1 MQNQPKPFSAERT
14 QLTVAKITVF
24 YALFF
29 VAMKIVIIFQGAWM
43 LPNLLISLPV
53 ILTGLAAWYLLKI
66 HKVNWLFV
74 IISIVVISAVRYYE
88 TEAVHWLHSY
98 LNS

>member
-1 MQNQPKPFSAERT
+1 MEQQPKPFSSERT
-14 QLTVAKITVF
+14 KLTIAKITVF

-43 LPNLLISLPV
+43 LPNLIISLPIV
-53 ILTGLAAWYLLKI
+53 ITGLIAWYLLKNK
-66 HKVNWLFV
+66 KVNWLFV
-74 IISIVVISAVRYYE
+74 IISIIVISAIRYYE
-88 TEAVHWLHSY
+88 TEAVYWLHSY